1 MTAQTDHLHHPKP
14 FPKGMLWAAA
24 ALISFSIAIA
34 LIGRMTDFGTVRNP
48 EASPRAAYDLI
59 FADRVDGS
67 VSIASAETGQPVIAL
82 DPGTNGFARGVM
94 RGLARD
100 RKLERIGRDV
110 PFRLTS
116 WSDGRLTLEDLA
128 TGREVEVNA
137 FGPTQI
143 ETFVKIMEAAG
154 RKAAAEASAGARSQ
168 TAAPTVGRET
178 VE

>member
-1 MTAQTDHLHHPKP
+1 MTAETQHLHHPKP

-24 ALISFSIAIA
+24 ALITFSIVIA
-34 LIGRMTDFGTVRNP
+34 LVGRLTDFGTVRNP
-48 EASPRAAYDLI
+48 EATPRAAYDLT
-59 FADRVDGS
+59 FADQADGS
-67 VSIASAETGQPVIAL
+67 VVIASAASGDPVIAL

-100 RKLERIGRDV
+100 RKLESIGQDI

-116 WSDGRLTLEDLA
+116 WSDGRLTLRDLA

-143 ETFVKIMEAAG
+143 ETFVRIIEAAASQS
-154 RKAAAEASAGARSQ
+154 AAAKPSAQ
-168 TAAPTVGRET
+168 ET
-178 VE
+178 TQ